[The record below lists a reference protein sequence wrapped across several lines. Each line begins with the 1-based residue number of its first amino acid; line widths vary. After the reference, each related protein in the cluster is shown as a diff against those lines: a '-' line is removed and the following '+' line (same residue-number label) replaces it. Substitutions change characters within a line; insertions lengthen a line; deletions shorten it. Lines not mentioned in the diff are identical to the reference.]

1 MSGSDLFG
9 FICRNKCEDRPVI
22 LRNVCC
28 LLVLLEKI
36 TFLREV
42 AMTDV
47 FISYSRK
54 DRAFAEKLHKALA
67 QADRNAW
74 IDWVNIPET
83 ADWWNEIQRGIEAAD
98 TFVFIISPDS
108 VVSKV
113 CGDEVDHAI
122 RHNKRLVPVVWRE
135 GFDVNQIHST
145 LRRYNWLF
153 FRESDDFDE
162 RFHRLIEVIDTDLQH
177 TRIHTRLL
185 LRTLEWENKGRNDSL
200 LLRGDDLTDAEC
212 WLAQALNKEPQPTEQ
227 QKNYIAKSREA
238 ENAYQR
244 IVLAARQAKQ
254 MIRAG
259 SAVLGAMILIA
270 IVIGTLTIRAFRQ
283 LNVTKTATR
292 LEREGVNA
300 LYQFDFAELDALL
313 AVTRSAK
320 ELRSLISDTL
330 PIEEYPTTSPVV
342 ALQTILNNIQEHN
355 QIKAHQRTILDV
367 SFSPDGKSIVT
378 ASIDGTARLWNL
390 AGEQLAELQGHQ
402 DEIQSASFSPSG
414 QQVAT
419 ASDDGT
425 VRLWNLAG
433 QQLAEFKG
441 HQGRVFDANFSPD
454 GQQIATAGLDGTVR
468 FWNLSGQQLDQL
480 EPITSTEELS
490 GVGIQTS
497 WDSETDTVKV
507 VGVFGNSPAQKAGL
521 RVGDRILAV
530 DGEPGKTHSQT
541 EILDKIKGEV
551 GTSVTLRMGRQ
562 GRADFDVSLVRAKFV
577 AEVPKLTTHVRF
589 SPNGQQILTC
599 GEDGTIRLW
608 SASKEQLAEFE
619 VNENSFW
626 SCSFSPDG
634 QRVVTGS
641 NDGTVRLWDLSG
653 QQLIEFSGHSSVITS
668 VNFSPD
674 GNQIVTA
681 SIDASARLW
690 NLEGQQL
697 AEFKGHQ
704 GRVFDANFSP
714 DGKQLVTG
722 GGDGVARLWNLATQ
736 ESFRLREWYQ
746 SSIGRAD
753 FSPDGKQIITLA
765 SDDNSQVRLW
775 NSKGEPLARFST
787 ATNIP
792 LRDVRFSPNGQQ
804 IATAG
809 EDGVARLWTLEGTQI
824 AEFVG
829 HEATINTVRFSPNGQ
844 QFATAAQ
851 DGTARLWDLSGQ
863 PLAELKGHQ
872 SSVWDVNFSPD
883 GKALVTASGDGTAR
897 LWNLAGQQLAE
908 LKGHHGVVWGAS
920 FSPDGQQVITAGA
933 DGIARLWNLSGQPL
947 TELRG
952 HHQQVSRASFS
963 SDGQRIITTGHDGT
977 VRLWNLSGQQLVEF
991 RGYQEGIAGIIS
1003 SSDGN
1008 QLTVVSSSGI
1018 VQSLPV
1024 ENLSLDQLLE
1034 RSCNWLQNYLTHNP
1048 GVSDRDR
1055 QLCDDAVC
1063 ASIPR

>member
-1 MSGSDLFG
+1 
-9 FICRNKCEDRPVI
+9 
-22 LRNVCC
+22 
-28 LLVLLEKI
+28 
-36 TFLREV
+36 
-42 AMTDV
+42 MTDV

-54 DRAFAEKLHKALA
+54 DRAFAEKLHNALA

-74 IDWVNIPET
+74 IDWINIPET

-108 VVSKV
+108 VISEV
-113 CGDEVDHAI
+113 CGDEVDHAV
-122 RHNKRLVPVVWRE
+122 RHNKRLIPVVWRE
-135 GFDVNQIHST
+135 GFDVNQIHSV

-177 TRIHTRLL
+177 TRAHTRLL
-185 LRTLEWENKGRNDSL
+185 IRTLEWENKGRNDSL

-212 WLAQALNKEPQPTEQ
+212 WLAQSLNKEPQPTEQ
-227 QKNYIAKSREA
+227 QTNYITKSREA

-244 IVLAARQAKQ
+244 IVQAARQAKR

-259 SAVLGAMILIA
+259 SAVLGVMLLTA
-270 IVIGTLTIRAFRQ
+270 IVVGALTVRAFQQ
-283 LNVTKTATR
+283 LNVAKTATR

-313 AVTRSAK
+313 VAVRSAR
-320 ELRSLISDTL
+320 ELRSLVSDTL
-330 PIEEYPTTSPVV
+330 PIEEYPTTSPFV

-355 QIKAHQRTILDV
+355 QIKAHQRAILDV

-390 AGEQLAELQGHQ
+390 AGEPLAELTGHQ
-402 DEIQSASFSPSG
+402 DAIYSASFSPNG
-414 QQVAT
+414 QRVAT
-419 ASDDGT
+419 ASDDGS
-425 VRLWNLAG
+425 VRLWDLTG
-433 QQLAEFKG
+433 QQIAEFKG

-454 GQQIATAGLDGTVR
+454 GQQIVTTGRDGTVR

-480 EPITSTEELS
+480 EPITSTEEFS
-490 GVGIQTS
+490 GIGIQTN
-497 WDSETDTVKV
+497 WDSETNTVKV

-530 DGEPGKTHSQT
+530 DGEPGETHSQT

-562 GRADFDVSLVRAKFV
+562 GRADFDVSLVRTTFV
-577 AEVPKLTTHVRF
+577 AEVPKLATHVKF
-589 SPNGQQILTC
+589 SPDGQQILTC

-608 SASKEQLAEFE
+608 SISKEQLAEFE

-634 QRVVTGS
+634 QRIATAS

-653 QQLIEFSGHSSVITS
+653 QQLEEFSGHSSVVTS

-674 GNQIVTA
+674 GNQLITS

-690 NLEGQQL
+690 NLEGQQI
-697 AEFKGHQ
+697 AEFRGHQ
-704 GRVFDANFSP
+704 GRVFDASFSP

-722 GGDGVARLWNLATQ
+722 GGDGVARLWNLASQ
-736 ESFRLREWYQ
+736 EFLRLRGWSQ

-753 FSPDGKQIITLA
+753 FSPDQQQIITLA
-765 SDDNSQVRLW
+765 NDDSSQVRLW
-775 NSKGEPLARFST
+775 SSKGEPLAQFST
-787 ATNIP
+787 ATNSP
-792 LRDVRFSPNGQQ
+792 LRDVRFSPDGQQ
-804 IATAG
+804 IASAG

-829 HEATINTVRFSPNGQ
+829 HEATINAVRFSPDGQ
-844 QFATAAQ
+844 RLATASQ
-851 DGTARLWDLSGQ
+851 DGTARLWDRSGQ
-863 PLAELKGHQ
+863 QLAELQGHQ
-872 SSVWDVNFSPD
+872 SNVWDIHFSPD
-883 GKALVTASGDGTAR
+883 GRALVTASGDGTAR
-897 LWNLAGQQLAE
+897 LWDQSGQQLVE
-908 LKGHHGVVWGAS
+908 LKGHQGVVWGAS
-920 FSPDGQQVITAGA
+920 FSPDGQQVVTAGA
-933 DGIARLWNLSGQPL
+933 DGIARLWNLSGQQL

-952 HHQQVSRASFS
+952 HQEQVRGASFS
-963 SDGQRIITTGHDGT
+963 PDGKRIITTSYDGT
-977 VRLWNLSGQQLVEF
+977 IRLWNLSGQQLGEF
-991 RGYQEGIAGIIS
+991 RGYQEGIAGITS

-1008 QLTVVSSSGI
+1008 ELMVVSSNGV

-1024 ENLSLDQLLE
+1024 ERLSLDQLLE
-1034 RSCNWLQNYLTHNP
+1034 RGCNWLQDYLTHNP
-1048 GVSDRDR
+1048 NVSHQNR
-1055 QLCDDAVC
+1055 QLCEDRV
-1063 ASIPR
+1063 